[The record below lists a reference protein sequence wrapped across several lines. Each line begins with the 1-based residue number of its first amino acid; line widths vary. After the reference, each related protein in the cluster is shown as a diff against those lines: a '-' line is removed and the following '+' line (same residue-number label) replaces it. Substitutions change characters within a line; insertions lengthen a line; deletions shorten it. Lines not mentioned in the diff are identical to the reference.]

1 MLLEESSDGLS
12 SSQKRTKYRNGKRLG
27 VISLFEFTVTIGIPI
42 VIMFLTNDGIA
53 GACGLTHLLL
63 ENRLGRDSRVLIIYD
78 RYYAC

>member
-27 VISLFEFTVTIGIPI
+27 VILLFVAILTIPI
-42 VIMFLTNDGIA
+42 VIMFPTNDGIA

-63 ENRLGRDSRVLIIYD
+63 ENRLGRDSRVLIIP
-78 RYYAC
+78 